1 MSFLY
6 MTGSRFNLFGR
17 GTVTVSPAESSVAPK
32 AGLFDSDPSTPHIA
46 GSIAADSYMRVQ
58 CNLVTNGGFE
68 TSTLSGWTSENSGAG
83 VAPAEETGGGN
94 YRSGSK
100 SVYLSTGFGSSPV
113 SKVYQDITV
122 NAGESIKVS
131 AWVKTSSTDHTGAV
145 VLRNLKTGKYYD
157 GSTNA
162 WTSTSSDRVGSS
174 NATSFT
180 QITET
185 LTVEDHDTCRADT
198 VTLRLSL
205 ELSTSGVFSGGL
217 YFDDVLVVP
226 GVNFASIHG
235 HNYGNAISP
244 LVQSSDDA
252 SSWTTRA
259 TMTIQRPAFF
269 STFSTIYAEYWQI
282 KLQGTPHEAP
292 YTGEAVLGQYSTS
305 TTAPMWGLPKTR
317 NTPGVRS
324 KGPSGRPHVYTYATD
339 PPQDIELTF
348 SARTAA
354 ASRELADGL
363 WLRSGQGLYPVILVP
378 IDTETDVYFGR
389 FMDPVTVER
398 PFQGVYQTT
407 LALAGD
413 PFPTVTA

>member
-6 MTGSRFNLFGR
+6 VNLGPKGNLFGR
-17 GTVTVSPAESSVAPK
+17 GTVTVSPAEASVAPK
-32 AGLFDSDPSTPHIA
+32 AGLYDSDPSTPHIA

-58 CNLVTNGGFE
+58 TNLVTNGGFE

-100 SVYLSTGFGSSPV
+100 SVYLSTGFGASPV
-113 SKVYQDITV
+113 SRVYQDITA

-131 AWVKTSSTDHTGAV
+131 AWVKTSSTNHAGAV
-145 VLRNLKTGKYYD
+145 YLLNLKTGKYYN

-162 WTSTSSDRVGSS
+162 WTASPAAIGSS
-174 NATSFT
+174 TATSFT
-180 QITET
+180 EITET
-185 LTVEDHDTCRADT
+185 LTVEDFDTCRADT

-205 ELSTSGVFSGGL
+205 ELIASGVFSGGV

-235 HNYGNAISP
+235 HNYGPVSP

-252 SSWTTRA
+252 SSWTTRG
-259 TMTIQRPAFF
+259 TMTIQRPAFYKVLDA
-269 STFSTIYAEYWQI
+269 TYYHEYWQI
-282 KLQGTPHEAP
+282 KLSGTNHDAP
-292 YTGEAVLGQYSTS
+292 YTGEAVLGQYTTCATS
-305 TTAPMWGLPKTR
+305 PMWGIPKTR
-317 NTPGVRS
+317 NTPGVRTR
-324 KGPSGRPHVYTYATD
+324 GPSGRPHVYSYATD
-339 PPQDIELTF
+339 PPQDIALTF

-354 ASRELADGL
+354 AAKELADGL
-363 WLRSGQGLYPVILVP
+363 WLRSGQGLYPVVLVP

-398 PFQGVYQTT
+398 PFQGIYETT
-407 LALAGD
+407 LSLVGD
-413 PFPTVTA
+413 PFPTVGA